1 MDLLNRLNLG
11 LRRRLPVVLQSE
23 AAECGLASLAM
34 VAAYH
39 GFESDLS
46 TLRRRFS
53 LSLKGANLA
62 RLMEIAGQLGL
73 AARPLRLEL
82 DQLDQLKTPCVLHWN
97 MNHFV
102 VLKRVT
108 ASKVEI
114 HDPAFGERVLTLEE
128 ASSHFTGIA
137 LELLPT
143 EAFRSQ
149 AKPPHVGV
157 LQLTGPM
164 RGLARSLGQIFALSL
179 VLQLFVLLTPLYLQW
194 TIDQALLSGD
204 RDLLAVLAVGFV
216 LVVLFQV
223 GIGAIRSW
231 AVVYLSNTV
240 GVQWNVRVL
249 THLLRLPQDW
259 FEKRH
264 LGDVVSRM
272 GATRSI
278 QETLSTSFVEAIL
291 DGLMAIATLT
301 MMMFYSPRLA
311 AITLV
316 AVAIYLLLR
325 TLAYRSLRS
334 ATEQQLVCEAKQQ
347 SHLLETIRGVQSVKL
362 TGSET
367 LRRAGW
373 QNLLVE
379 TVNRDLHLAKLGIGF
394 GSASA
399 LVFGLER
406 VVVIWIG
413 ALLALDNVFSAGM
426 LIAYIAYKD
435 QFAGRMGGLIDKWIE
450 FRMLRMHGERLADI
464 ILAPTGSRF
473 AEVGLAAPPAD
484 ASIEVK
490 NLSFRYAEGEPWVLR
505 DCSFRVEDGQSL
517 AIMGASGCGKTT
529 LVKLMLGLLTPSQ
542 GSIEVGGVDLSRMD
556 APSYRRLAAAVMQDD
571 QLFAGSVA
579 ENIAFFAAEADQ
591 AQIERA
597 AQLAGVHAEIAAMP
611 MGYNTLIGDMGTAL
625 SGGQKQRIVLA
636 RALYRSP
643 RILFLDEATSH
654 LDVRRERLVNEA
666 LKATPLT
673 KIIIAHRPETIASAD
688 RVLLLDGGEIAGE
701 SDPQAVLDAMAPRPG

>member
-1 MDLLNRLNLG
+1 MELLNRLNFG
-11 LRRRLPVVLQSE
+11 LRRRLPVVLQTE

-82 DQLDQLKTPCVLHWN
+82 EQLGQLKTPCVLHWN

-102 VLKRVT
+102 VLKRAT
-108 ASKVEI
+108 AHKVEI
-114 HDPAFGERVLTLEE
+114 HDPAFGERVLTLDE
-128 ASSHFTGIA
+128 ASKHFTGIA

-204 RDLLAVLAVGFV
+204 RDLLAVLGVGFI

-223 GIGAIRSW
+223 GIGSVRSW
-231 AVVYLSNTV
+231 AVVYLSNTI

-272 GATRSI
+272 GATNAI
-278 QETLSTSFVEAIL
+278 QTTLSTSFVEAIL
-291 DGLMAIATLT
+291 DGIMAIATLT

-311 AITLV
+311 AVTLV
-316 AVAIYLLLR
+316 AVSIYLMLR
-325 TLAYRSLRS
+325 TLAYRSLRT
-334 ATEQQLVCEAKQQ
+334 ATEQQLVCEAKQH

-394 GSASA
+394 GSASS

-464 ILAPTGSRF
+464 VLTPPESRF
-473 AEVGLAAPPAD
+473 AEVSLAAPPAD

-490 NLSFRYAEGEPWVLR
+490 DVSFRYADGEPWVLR
-505 DCSFRVEDGQSL
+505 NCSFRVESGQSL

-556 APSYRRLAAAVMQDD
+556 APSYRKLAAAVMQDD

-579 ENIAFFAAEADQ
+579 ENIAFFASEADQ
-591 AQIERA
+591 DKIEEA
-597 AQLAGVHAEIAAMP
+597 ARLAGVHAEIAAMP

-673 KIIIAHRPETIASAD
+673 KIIIAHRPETLASAD
-688 RVLLLDGGEIAGE
+688 RVLLLDGGEISGE
-701 SDPQAVLDAMAPRPG
+701 SDPQAVLEAMSAKPA

>member
-1 MDLLNRLNLG
+1 MELLNRLNFG
-11 LRRRLPVVLQSE
+11 LRRRLPVVLQTE

-82 DQLDQLKTPCVLHWN
+82 DQLAQLRTPCVLHWN

-102 VLKRVT
+102 VLKR
-108 ASKVEI
+108 ASGSRVEI
-114 HDPAFGERVLTLEE
+114 HDPAFGERTLTLEE
-128 ASSHFTGIA
+128 ASAHFTGIA
-137 LELLPT
+137 LELVPT
-143 EAFRSQ
+143 EAFQSQ
-149 AKPPHVGV
+149 ARPPHVGV

-164 RGLARSLGQIFALSL
+164 RGLARSLGQILALSL
-179 VLQLFVLLTPLYLQW
+179 VLQLFMLLTPLYLQW

-231 AVVYLSNTV
+231 AVVYLANTI

-272 GATRSI
+272 GATNSI
-278 QETLSTSFVEAIL
+278 QNTLSTSFVEAIL
-291 DGLMAIATLT
+291 DGIMAIATLT
-301 MMMFYSPRLA
+301 MMLFYSAKLA
-311 AITLV
+311 LVTLV
-316 AVAIYLLLR
+316 AVSLYLLLR
-325 TLAYRSLRS
+325 TLAYRSLRT

-379 TVNRDLHLAKLGIGF
+379 TVNRELALAKLGIGF

-464 ILAPTGSRF
+464 ILTPPESCF
-473 AEVGLAAPPAD
+473 ADVGLAAPPAD
-484 ASIEVK
+484 ASIEVR
-490 NLSFRYAEGEPWVLR
+490 NLSFRYAEGEPWVLK
-505 DCSFRVEDGQSL
+505 DCSFRIEDGQSL
-517 AIMGASGCGKTT
+517 AIMGASGSGKTT

-556 APSYRRLAAAVMQDD
+556 APSYRKLAAAVMQDD

-579 ENIAFFAAEADQ
+579 ENISFFSAETDQ
-591 AQIERA
+591 AQVEQA
-597 AQLAGVHAEIAAMP
+597 AELAGVHAEIVAMP

-636 RALYRSP
+636 RALYRRP

-673 KIIIAHRPETIASAD
+673 KVIIAHRPETIASAD
-688 RVLLLDGGEIAGE
+688 RVLLLQGGEIAGE
-701 SDPQAVLDAMAPRPG
+701 CDPEAVLEAITARPG